1 MSKLLTNETPNPAKE
16 RSRCVSLFQVT
27 KVAWNTPV
35 ELLNL
40 SILVVLARVMK
51 D

>member
-1 MSKLLTNETPNPAKE
+1 MCK
-16 RSRCVSLFQVT
+16 SLPSNQ
-27 KVAWNTPV
+27 NSLEPLPV